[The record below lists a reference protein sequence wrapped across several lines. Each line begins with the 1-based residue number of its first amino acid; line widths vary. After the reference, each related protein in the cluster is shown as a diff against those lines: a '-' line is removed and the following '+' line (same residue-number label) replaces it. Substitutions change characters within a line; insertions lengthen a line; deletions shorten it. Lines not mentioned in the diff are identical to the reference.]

1 MTIKTCN
8 ALIYILFS
16 LGISAQSNIDQV
28 LRKYK
33 NDEGVMN
40 MNFTGDVLKVLKS
53 SDSKLKSTVD
63 IVDVLVFKMK
73 DDINQTDKQKIE
85 TFLSKEKYDLLI
97 NVRNKDQK
105 VKLYAI
111 DSGQYLHKIYAH
123 VNTPDMNA
131 YFIMSGKIIFEE
143 LAKLGMDFNGGNPMK
158 ILGN

>member
-111 DSGQYLHKIYAH
+111 DSGQYLQKIY
-123 VNTPDMNA
+123 
-131 YFIMSGKIIFEE
+131 
-143 LAKLGMDFNGGNPMK
+143 GGQK
-158 ILGN
+158 RARDKAASTSRRK